1 MPMESFRHGRNN
13 GSQLVGVGS
22 LCATMNLH
30 VAPLMCNNE
39 FARRPRENLD
49 VALEMVL
56 TKLAGGTLPKGKFG
70 RGPNTG
76 SGKHG
81 VAFESKGISRENFDN
96 LIPLVRSRSRFLKW
110 LRRDNRAHTR
120 AAARAGGRS
129 TTPSSRRQPPPPNM
143 VTFTPPLF
151 PPRLSS
157 RHAVELGG
165 FGGWCWDLFGP

>member
-1 MPMESFRHGRNN
+1 MESFRHGRNN

-70 RGPNTG
+70 RGPSTG

-81 VAFESKGISRENFDN
+81 VGFESKGISRKTFDN
-96 LIPLVRSRSRFLKW
+96 LIPLVRSRSRFHKW

-120 AAARAGGRS
+120 AASALAPLGTRARAGGRS
-129 TTPSSRRQPPPPNM
+129 TTPSSRRQPPSPNM

-165 FGGWCWDLFGP
+165 FGG